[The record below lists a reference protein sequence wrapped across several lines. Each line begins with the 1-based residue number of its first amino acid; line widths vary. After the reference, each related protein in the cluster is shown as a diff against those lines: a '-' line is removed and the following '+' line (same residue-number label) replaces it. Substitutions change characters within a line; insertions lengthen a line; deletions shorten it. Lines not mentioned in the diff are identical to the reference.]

1 MNKKKKIRV
10 NISVDEN
17 LLEKAKEKLGMFGG
31 KLSTLFNAYLSDFV
45 TSIEKNYSKN
55 KKELEKKVDELEEK
69 LKIIEGKL
77 SEKKRKIY
85 K

>member
-1 MNKKKKIRV
+1 MSKKKKIRV
-10 NISVDEN
+10 NVTVDEG

-55 KKELEKKVDELEEK
+55 KKELEKKVEELEER
-69 LKIIEGKL
+69 LMRIEEKL
-77 SEKKRKIY
+77 SKKKKEKL
-85 K
+85 